1 MSSLVDNKI
10 SIHKN
15 DIPEYLK
22 CSELYHEIE
31 KGYFVD
37 SENFIKIP
45 SNCLKMTNEINSLN
59 DFFNLRQTIKYWKVY
74 NLYFEI
80 FFDFIEKNRLKNL
93 DYSNLLFSNYNQ
105 NDFGFFREI
114 QYLVSHN
121 EIKVGELIK
130 NNLINLLK
138 YFHAKGYKL
147 ESDSCDLAAQNGSLD
162 CLIYAKAKGCN
173 WDESTCSDAA
183 ESGHLGCLTYAHENG
198 CKWDEDTVLF
208 SAIYGKLECL
218 KYSIENGCDIPKNIL
233 KEIIDCDG
241 ENSYECYEC
250 FKYLHIVKELELEE
264 KLIRICVLKNN
275 INILKYL
282 IENNCPKSSNTLYGR
297 FLIKEDVECEN
308 NFYGKFTVK
317 KNTDCINYIYEIDP
331 INGLGLTKYMKMD
344 NKRSLSLK
352 KEELQNIHEI
362 EDFLINNDHVK
373 SDLSNIG
380 FCKTINMPIKEDVN

>member
-1 MSSLVDNKI
+1 MSSFVDNKI

-31 KGYFVD
+31 KGYFID
-37 SENFIKIP
+37 SENFIKVP

-80 FFDFIEKNRLKNL
+80 FFDFIEQNRLRNL
-93 DYSNLLFSNYNQ
+93 DYSNLLFSDYNQ
-105 NDFGFFREI
+105 NDFGFIREI

-241 ENSYECYEC
+241 ENSYECFKC
-250 FKYLHIVKELELEE
+250 FEYLHTVKELELEE
-264 KLIRICVLKNN
+264 QLIKSSVLKNGKH
-275 INILKYL
+275 ILKYL
-282 IENNCPKSSNTLYGR
+282 IENNCPRNSNTLCGR
-297 FLIKEDVECEN
+297 YLIKEDIYSN
-308 NFYGKFTVK
+308 GKINVK
-317 KNTDCINYIYEIDP
+317 KNIDCINYIFEIDP
-331 INGLGLTKYMKMD
+331 IFGLGLTKYMKMD
-344 NKRSLSLK
+344 NKRSLLIK
-352 KEELQNIHEI
+352 KEELQNIHKI
-362 EDFLINNDHVK
+362 EDFIINNDYIK
-373 SDLSNIG
+373 EDRSNIG
-380 FCKTINMPIKEDVN
+380 FYNSVNVSNKKIN